1 MPRRRELTARERLF
15 VREYLVDL
23 NATRAAIRAGYSPR
37 MAPHNAHRVFNRP
50 RVAAAIEAA
59 MAERAARLE
68 ITAERVLRELALM
81 GFANLRDYVAP
92 DGEGFVELSRLT
104 RDEAA
109 AIREFSSEEVTTGQ
123 GAAARRAR
131 KVKVRL
137 ADKKGALELV
147 GKHLGL
153 FGRKAGEALEG
164 EISGNA
170 ELSDLERA
178 QEILRL
184 LAAARAREDGR
195 EPEGEPGGLATPD
208 RS

>member
-1 MPRRRELTARERLF
+1 MPPRRELTMRERMF
-15 VREYLVDL
+15 VREYLIDL
-23 NATRAAIRAGYSPR
+23 NAAAAARRVGYSAR
-37 MAPHNAHRVFNRP
+37 WAQGHAYRVAKRP

-68 ITAERVLRELALM
+68 ITAERVLRELALI
-81 GFANLRDYVAP
+81 GFANPRDYVAPEP

-131 KVKVRL
+131 KVRVRL

-153 FGRKAGEALEG
+153 FGRKAGEAREG
-164 EISGNA
+164 ETSGNA
-170 ELSDLERA
+170 ELSDLEFA
-178 QEILRL
+178 QRILS
-184 LAAARAREDGR
+184 LAAGGGEGGPDDGNR
-195 EPEGEPGGLATPD
+195 QA
-208 RS
+208 